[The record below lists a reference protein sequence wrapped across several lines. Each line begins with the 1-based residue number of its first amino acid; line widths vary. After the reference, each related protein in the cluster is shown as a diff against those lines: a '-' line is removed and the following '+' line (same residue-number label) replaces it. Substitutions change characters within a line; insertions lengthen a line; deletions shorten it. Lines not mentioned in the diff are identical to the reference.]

1 MLVFKTSAIS
11 RLATPQ
17 GRVYLHLSACSLSY
31 STLQFIQTANAN
43 DPQFVVAFRALRA
56 EERDE
61 NGFGERV

>member
-1 MLVFKTSAIS
+1 
-11 RLATPQ
+11 
-17 GRVYLHLSACSLSY
+17 LSACSLSY